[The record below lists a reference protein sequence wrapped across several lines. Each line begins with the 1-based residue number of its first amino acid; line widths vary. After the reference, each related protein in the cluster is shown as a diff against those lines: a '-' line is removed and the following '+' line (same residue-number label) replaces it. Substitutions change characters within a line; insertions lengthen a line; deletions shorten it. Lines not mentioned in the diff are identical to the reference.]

1 MGISKNAAF
10 GREGERPVIGNK
22 VSKAKFSLLKQFGPQ
37 VGHLCSCDLTAL
49 LHHGPDLDFK
59 RGTSQI
65 RLTYWYHL
73 QVGGLV
79 RGKP

>member
-1 MGISKNAAF
+1 MGVSKNAAF

-49 LHHGPDLDFK
+49 LHHGPDLDLERYLPDK
-59 RGTSQI
+59 TDI
-65 RLTYWYHL
+65 
-73 QVGGLV
+73 LV
-79 RGKP
+79 SLASW